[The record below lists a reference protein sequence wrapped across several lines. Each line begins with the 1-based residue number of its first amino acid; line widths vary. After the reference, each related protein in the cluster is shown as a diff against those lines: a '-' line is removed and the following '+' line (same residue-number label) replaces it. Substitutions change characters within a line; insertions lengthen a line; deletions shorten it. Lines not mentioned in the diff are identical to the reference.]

1 MAFHAQLLDACV
13 LANIAKSDTY
23 GYTLTQNL
31 KDVVNVSEST
41 LYPVLR
47 RLQAESFLRYYDRA
61 YQGRNRRYYA
71 ITERGTEQ
79 LREFSEQWK
88 IFRDKV
94 NELLDPNTY
103 PGAET
108 APATQALAL
117 KGDDNNDQIAVS

>member
-23 GYTLTQNL
+23 GYTLTQSL
-31 KDVVNVSEST
+31 KDVINVSEST

-47 RLQAESFLRYYDRA
+47 RLQADSLLRYYDQA

-71 ITERGTEQ
+71 ITDSGIEQ
-79 LREFSEQWK
+79 LREFSQQWRV
-88 IFRDKV
+88 FRDRV
-94 NELLDPNTY
+94 NELLDPQSPLDTQL
-103 PGAET
+103 AQV
-108 APATQALAL
+108 TQAIAL

>member
-13 LANIAKSDTY
+13 LANIAKSDAY

-47 RLQAESFLRYYDRA
+47 RLQSDAMLTYYDQP
-61 YQGRNRRYYA
+61 YQGRNRRYYS
-71 ITERGTEQ
+71 ITESGRQQ
-79 LREFSEQWK
+79 LKEFSQQWI

-94 NELLDPNTY
+94 NELLDPFY
-103 PGAET
+103 QL
-108 APATQALAL
+108 PASGSQAIAL
-117 KGDDNNDQIAVS
+117 KGDDSNVQIAVS